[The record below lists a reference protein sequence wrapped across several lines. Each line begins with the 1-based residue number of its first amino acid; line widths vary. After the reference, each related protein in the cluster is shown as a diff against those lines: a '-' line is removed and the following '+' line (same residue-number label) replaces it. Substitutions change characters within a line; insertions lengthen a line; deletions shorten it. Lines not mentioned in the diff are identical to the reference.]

1 MIVLSSWI
9 CLKLQNDKT
18 YRFYMT
24 DKFWKFDFLELNQEE
39 IIPIFPMTYTEQ
51 YLSLNVIF

>member
-24 DKFWKFDFLELNQEE
+24 DQFWKFDFLELNQEE
-39 IIPIFPMTYTEQ
+39 IIPILSMTYTEQ